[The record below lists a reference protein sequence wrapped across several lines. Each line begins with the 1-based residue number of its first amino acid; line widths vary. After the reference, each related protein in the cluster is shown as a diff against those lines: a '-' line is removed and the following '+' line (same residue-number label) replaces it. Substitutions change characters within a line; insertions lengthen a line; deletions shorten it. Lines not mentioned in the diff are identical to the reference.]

1 MQNTEI
7 ERKWL
12 MDGFPP
18 LEAASEEEMEQ
29 GYLSFAP
36 AVRIR
41 KTVKAGGAEHW
52 LTIKGGEGL
61 CRTEVEL
68 PLDAGQYEALR
79 ELLAAPPAFKRL
91 RRYRLESGHELEGN
105 RVDEGEEG
113 EFFYAEV
120 EFASEAAAHAFAPP
134 AFLGREVTG
143 EPGYSMA
150 AHCRQKLEKQGAL

>member
-1 MQNTEI
+1 MENVEI

-18 LEAASEEEMEQ
+18 LEAGSEEEMEQ

-41 KTVKAGGAEHW
+41 KTVKAGQAEHW

-61 CRTEVEL
+61 RRTEVEL
-68 PLDAGQYEALR
+68 PLDAGQYQALYG
-79 ELLAAPPAFKRL
+79 LLAAPSAFKRL
-91 RRYRLESGHELEGN
+91 RRYRLADGRELEAS
-105 RVDEGEEG
+105 RVDEGEES
-113 EFFYAEV
+113 EFYYAEV
-120 EFASEAAAHAFAPP
+120 EFPSEEEACAFVPP

-143 EPGYSMA
+143 LPGFSMA
-150 AHCRQKLEKQGAL
+150 AYCRQKQKAL